1 MRRSFLLATLSAAC
15 ALMAEVTLCFAADE
29 HPTGNRTT
37 PPTVNVVAPKGIARG
52 TTVELTVEGLNLAN
66 ADAILFDEPGIK
78 GRILRVKELPDL
90 PDIRLGSNGTPSTV
104 DLGPLPPRN
113 QVTVELDIDPEAKIG
128 PVGFRLQTP
137 LGTTPE
143 GQLLIEPFWGESP
156 DKEPNN
162 TIDTAVE
169 TFLPAILSGDI
180 ARPGDVDYFKIN
192 VRAGEELVFENGA
205 METGSTLQPVIAILR
220 EDQSVVKEFG
230 ADGGPTVNRFDH
242 KFDKAGSYYLRVADY
257 QESGRASHTYRLKV
271 GKFPYITSAFPLGVR
286 AGSQADLSLRG
297 FDAPAKLAVRGEASA
312 TEPGKLH
319 IRPKG
324 AFNELT
330 LAVGQDPEVL
340 ATASSL
346 KTPQPVNVPVTI
358 NGKIEK
364 PGVDQRFKFHA
375 TKGQK
380 LVIEVQARRFGSEF
394 DSDIEVLTAEG
405 KPIEVATI
413 RAIAETSVALRDHD
427 SMSRNIRLSSLTG
440 LGVGDYLMCGNEI
453 FRILEM
459 PRGPDDDT
467 IMENFGGQ
475 RIDYFGTSGE
485 AHHIERP
492 IYKVQVHPPGAQFT
506 PNGLPLVR
514 VHAHNDDGG
523 PGFGKDSKLD
533 FTAPADGDYIV
544 RLRDVIGASGEDY
557 AYRLNIREPRPD
569 FRLSVS
575 PRNPNVPAGGTVP
588 LTVTALRLDGFNGPI
603 EIMLEGLP
611 AGMHAGKAVVQ
622 PGQIST
628 TVLLSADDNA
638 KMTPAVPL
646 TVAGHADK
654 LIRYANPE
662 DKLKF
667 VALMPKPDVV
677 MTAETREVILEPGGK
692 AEVAVTIARQNGFG
706 GRVPVEVRNL
716 PPRVRVL
723 DVGLNGVLIN
733 EDETKR
739 TFTIEALDN
748 VAPVDQDIY
757 VAAKVETR
765 SPLDTSFAAPQA
777 IRLKVKPKTIAAKP

>member
-1 MRRSFLLATLSAAC
+1 MRRSFLLATLLAAY
-15 ALMAEVTLCFAADE
+15 AAGADE

-37 PPTVNVVAPKGIARG
+37 PPTINVVAPRGIARG
-52 TTVELTVEGLNLAN
+52 TTVELTVEGLNLAK
-66 ADAILFDEPGIK
+66 AEAILFDEPGIK

-137 LGTTPE
+137 LGTSPE
-143 GQLLIEPFWGESP
+143 GQILIEPFWGESP

-169 TFLPAILSGDI
+169 TFLPAVLAGDI
-180 ARPGDVDYFKIN
+180 GKPGDVDYFKIK

-205 METGSTLQPVIAILR
+205 IATGSTLQPVIAILR
-220 EDQSVVKEFG
+220 EDQSLVKEFG
-230 ADGGPTVNRFDH
+230 ADGGPSVNRFAQ
-242 KFDKAGSYYLRVADY
+242 KFEQAGTYYVRITDY
-257 QESGRASHTYRLKV
+257 QESGRASHTYRLKA
-271 GKFPYITSAFPLGVR
+271 GKFPYVTGAFPLGVR
-286 AGSQADLSLRG
+286 AGLQTDVSLSG
-297 FDAPAKLAVRGEASA
+297 FEAPEKIAVKGEASA
-312 TEPGKLH
+312 TEPGMLH

-324 AFNELT
+324 AFNEVR

-340 ATASSL
+340 ATASSV
-346 KTPQPVNVPVTI
+346 KSPQPVSVPVTI
-358 NGKIEK
+358 NGKIDK
-364 PGVDQRFKFHA
+364 PGVTHYFRFHA
-375 TKGQK
+375 TKGQRVV
-380 LVIEVQARRFGSEF
+380 LEVQARRFDSEL
-394 DSDIEVLTAEG
+394 DSDLEVLTSEG

-440 LGVGDYLMCGNEI
+440 LAVGDYLMCGNEV

-492 IYKVQVHPPGAQFT
+492 IYKVQIHPPGTQFT

-533 FTAPADGDYIV
+533 FTAPADGEYIV
-544 RLRDVIGASGEDY
+544 RLRDVRGAGSQDH
-557 AYRLNIREPRPD
+557 AYRLNIREPRAD
-569 FRLSVS
+569 FRLAVS

-588 LTVTALRLDGFNGPI
+588 LTVTALRLDGFDGPI
-603 EIMLEGLP
+603 EVMLEGLP
-611 AGMHAGKAVVQ
+611 AGMRSMKGMIQ
-622 PGQIST
+622 PGQTSA
-628 TVLLSADDNA
+628 TVLLSADAEA
-638 KMTPAVPL
+638 KMMPAAPL
-646 TVAGHADK
+646 TVVGHAGK
-654 LIRYANPE
+654 LSRYANPE
-662 DKLKF
+662 DRLKF

-677 MTAETREVILEPGGK
+677 MTAETKEITLEPGGK
-692 AEVAVTIARQNGFG
+692 AEVAVSIARQNGFG
-706 GRVPVEVRNL
+706 GRIPVEVRNL

-748 VAPVDQDIY
+748 AAPVEQDIY

-765 SPLDTSFAAPQA
+765 SPLDSSFAAPQA
-777 IRLKVKPKTIAAKP
+777 IRLKVKPKTIAAR